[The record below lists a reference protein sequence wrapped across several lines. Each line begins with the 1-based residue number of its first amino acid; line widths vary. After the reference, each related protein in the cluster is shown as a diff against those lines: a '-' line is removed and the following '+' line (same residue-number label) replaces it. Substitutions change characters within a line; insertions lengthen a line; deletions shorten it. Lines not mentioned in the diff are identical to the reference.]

1 MSLVCSKNHTLRKN
15 HDLLSMY
22 TADMDYVEFF
32 NVFNYQLEERKS
44 KCQFCKKC
52 FDCRR
57 FQQLWYEWN
66 GIVENSKRKQGI
78 DCTVVKFCQRNLQ
91 YPKTECMTLD
101 FFNSGNVD
109 EKLINFVEEKEK
121 FLFKIA
127 DEFRKVKM
135 W

>member
-1 MSLVCSKNHTLRKN
+1 
-15 HDLLSMY
+15 
-22 TADMDYVEFF
+22 MDYVEFF

-57 FQQLWYEWN
+57 FRQLWYEWN

-78 DCTVVKFCQRNLQ
+78 DCTVVRFCQRSLQ